1 MSREWIYAA
10 AKRALR
16 TMAQTAIATIG
27 TAAVMDDVNWMA
39 VYSASILAGIVSALM
54 SLSGLPEVEE

>member
-39 VYSASILAGIVSALM
+39 VYSASIIAGIVSALM